1 MKHLF
6 LLILLP
12 FLFACSSEQKNSSV
26 YAEEK
31 STPFEAVQWKGDKA
45 LYLIEDQWYELIAF
59 QGKSGPE
66 LVEICKL
73 VYPQRWKERF
83 GEDFVE
89 FIVSIGLKPK
99 AVDVFTLRTVEGDT
113 IQKELSFEES
123 KRNAVQDYF
132 QEHHFR
138 EDYAEVNFEEEITQE
153 AMKEDLEHLRTSI
166 HRAFSYADRL
176 GVDTDAE
183 IDRMKAAL
191 PANLRVQDFAIRIQE
206 LILKYGD
213 GHSKVDLL
221 DFTRYGILPFKTAA
235 FQDKIIAFEEGELL
249 EAGFPYLAAV
259 NGIAVGE
266 LLKLPPTF
274 KLPHLGEHTQ
284 KVWGAGN
291 LRYMGYILQKE
302 DRFTKEVKVKLTND
316 AGEERMIT
324 KPLLFP
330 ETEEEKSKI
339 ARLLEFTTY
348 NSFSHKMLA
357 DEIGYIKIADMLT
370 NEPDEIVMEI
380 MEEFKQ
386 SKGIVIDVRGNTG
399 GGRATT
405 LALLPYFLSET
416 QSPLIGNLAKRRM
429 NVKAEVKE
437 GVIRKRY
444 LHPISSSRFDAIDK
458 ERIKTFL
465 QDFEEKWA
473 YDESKYSD
481 WHFFLLKRDANKAY
495 YPHPVVIL
503 QDEYCF
509 SATDIFLASFD
520 QLDNVKLMGTTSG
533 GGSGKAEEHILPNSH
548 ITVRLSSIIS
558 FQPNGKLFEGEGVA
572 PDIYL
577 EPKQYTDIVG
587 NTDSQLDAAI
597 DYIKS
602 HR

>member
-12 FLFACSSEQKNSSV
+12 FLFACSSEQKSSSI

-31 STPFEAVQWKGDKA
+31 TTPFEAVQWKGDKA

-59 QGKSGPE
+59 QGKSGAE
-66 LVEICKL
+66 LVEVCKL
-73 VYPQRWKERF
+73 VYPQKWKQRF

-89 FIVSIGLKPK
+89 FIVSLGLKPK
-99 AVDVFTLRTVEGDT
+99 AVDLFTLRTTAGDT

-123 KRNAVQDYF
+123 KRNAVRDYF
-132 QEHHFR
+132 REHHFR
-138 EDYAEVNFEEEITQE
+138 EDYAEVDFEEKIAKE
-153 AMKEDLEHLRTSI
+153 AMQQDLESLRTSI
-166 HRAFSYADRL
+166 HRAFSYANRL

-191 PANLRVQDFAIRIQE
+191 PASLSVQDFAIRIQE

-221 DFTRYGILPFKTAA
+221 DFSRYGILPFKTAA
-235 FQDKIIAFEEGELL
+235 FQDKVIAFEEGELL
-249 EAGFPYLAAV
+249 EADFPYLAAV
-259 NGIAVGE
+259 NGIALSE
-266 LLKLPPTF
+266 LLEVPPSF
-274 KLPHLGEHTQ
+274 KLPHLAEQTQ

-291 LRYMGYILQKE
+291 LRYMGYILQAK
-302 DRFTKEVKVKLTND
+302 DRFSKEVKVKLTND
-316 AGEERMIT
+316 AGEEKLIT

-330 ETEEEKSKI
+330 ETEKEKGRI
-339 ARLLEFTTY
+339 ARLLEMTSH

-357 DEIGYIKIADMLT
+357 NEIGYIKISDMLT
-370 NEPDEIVMEI
+370 NEPDEIIKGI
-380 MEEFKQ
+380 MEDFKE

-429 NVKAEVKE
+429 NVKVEVKE

-444 LHPISSSRFDAIDK
+444 LHPLSSSKFDEKDK
-458 ERIKTFL
+458 ERIKSFL
-465 QDFEEKWA
+465 QDFEEKWE

-481 WHFFLLKRDANKAY
+481 WHFFLLKKNADKAF

-503 QDEYCF
+503 QDEFCF

-533 GGSGKAEEHILPNSH
+533 GGSGKAEDHILPNSH

-558 FQPNGKLFEGEGVA
+558 FQPNGKLFEGKGVA

-587 NTDSQLDAAI
+587 STDSQLDAAI
-597 DYIKS
+597 DYLKS